1 MIHRVIV
8 DAFFFP
14 PHVMWKVQINLCILH
29 HFDSETSHSFKS
41 NSSQLICDKA
51 CLTLPRMF
59 PFIFQNR
66 FRNISVYKD
75 EMHLIILQKE
85 KYYDLQN
92 YMECV
97 FHSMSSAWKVQI
109 IPILHHVK
117 SEPSPSTCLRQHP
130 LPLASRDSPPFCK
143 SCDT

>member
-1 MIHRVIV
+1 MHCFL
-8 DAFFFP
+8 FFS
-14 PHVMWKVQINLCILH
+14 PHVMWKVWINLCILH
-29 HFDSETSHSFKS
+29 HFDSETSHHFKS
-41 NSSQLICDKA
+41 NFSQLICDKA
-51 CLTLPRMF
+51 CLTLPIMF
-59 PFIFQNR
+59 PFKYQNR

-85 KYYDLQN
+85 QYYDLQN
-92 YMECV
+92 YMERV
-97 FHSMSSAWKVQI
+97 FYSMSSTWKVQI

-117 SEPSPSTCLRQHP
+117 VSQALPQAYVQHP